1 MRGVKRARLR
11 NHSFAVITKGLILAT
26 GQYNT
31 CAQRLEFAFHREIRA
46 RTKSVYC
53 RVEDK
58 VENRN
63 FCQRIESY
71 KLKKLS
77 CRKWVALGGFDV
89 VNFILENVK
98 NMKCNEILF
107 SLKK

>member
-1 MRGVKRARLR
+1 MRGVKGARLR

-53 RVEDK
+53 
-58 VENRN
+58 
-63 FCQRIESY
+63 
-71 KLKKLS
+71 
-77 CRKWVALGGFDV
+77 
-89 VNFILENVK
+89 
-98 NMKCNEILF
+98 
-107 SLKK
+107 